1 MVSRLLWLNLLK
13 YKANCGWEKNKG
25 VKMPVSELRLIKH
38 AVEFCEKEEIRNIPS
53 KTRGIYVL
61 FNYRP
66 KLKKYDVVYIG
77 MAAGIKAGGIL
88 NRLRTH
94 RRGKK
99 RKLWTHFSAF
109 EVWDN
114 IRQEEV
120 EELEGMFRHI
130 YQKDTRANRLN
141 KQKGFKKLRR
151 VIKSTRKEGWGQKN
165 NRP

>member
-1 MVSRLLWLNLLK
+1 
-13 YKANCGWEKNKG
+13 
-25 VKMPVSELRLIKH
+25 MPVSELRLIKH
-38 AVEFCEKEEIRNIPS
+38 CIEFLPQEKVNNIPPY
-53 KTRGIYVL
+53 TRGVYVL
-61 FNYRP
+61 FRYRP
-66 KLKKYDVVYIG
+66 GLKKYDVVYVG
-77 MAAGIKAGGIL
+77 MAAGMKAAGIL

-120 EELEGMFRHI
+120 EELEGLFRHI
-130 YQKDTRANRLN
+130 YRKDTRANRLN

-151 VIKSTRKEGWGQKN
+151 VIKSTCKEGWLKKKTSRGQKN